1 MTKKHFIKLADALRT
16 LTTSDDGSSVETAA
30 VLAVVAVALIVALYW
45 LLIPTLML
53 GFTAWHFGG

>member
-1 MTKKHFIKLADALRT
+1 MKIL
-16 LTTSDDGSSVETAA
+16 
-30 VLAVVAVALIVALYW
+30 LAVAAVALIAALYW